1 MKDFFNKETLD
12 NIKQFCA
19 ENKKYVGV
27 AGVLV
32 GLILILIVVVAGGNN
47 GRQSNTEAGS
57 QTEISVKDFEFEKDY
72 TNDAKDDISTL
83 LADYY
88 KAYVGDDLDT
98 LGKLATPMSD
108 NEKSYIGVVSQYYES
123 VNDITPYTKNGLK
136 KGTYFVSVKN
146 SIKFTGV
153 DTQAPTLDF
162 FYIETDKDGKL
173 FINNVYSN
181 FNRTYC
187 ENELDDDIMELIS
200 KYTASSEFADLHE
213 EVQKAYE
220 QAVGSD
226 ANLKTMLETTLTG
239 AIKQWYTSSGIA
251 NLKKSDADTQTTEA
265 DTQQADD
272 ASQSGDQQTT
282 DANAGQT
289 ADQQTTDANAGQTTD
304 QQTTDT
310 NAANQQTAEQPQA
323 PAEYQVELFLDMA
336 WNLEAV
342 KQQGVAAHQR
352 HFLER
357 EFGKNRADR
366 LQPVMQEA
374 YRLAY
379 IRKPEF
385 MGNTRTE
392 EKDPKFKVISDL
404 PWSEQEINERLAAYR
419 QLSDKVEQ
427 EWHALPAQK
436 KETYFQLVKYPVQAA
451 AQMNNKLLTAQLAR
465 HGKADWADSDRAYDS
480 IVSLTKRYNTTKWN
494 RMMDF
499 QPRRLPVFNRVER
512 KALSSGLP
520 EKRQAVYTWNGA
532 DCAEG
537 VSAIC
542 EGLGY
547 EGKAVAVSKNKE
559 LTFEFTAWET
569 DSVEVEVR
577 LLPNHPVE
585 GERLRFTISLDGSAT
600 EAVSYETKGRS
611 EEWKENVLCNQA
623 VRRMVLPVAR
633 KASHRLIFTALDEG
647 VVLDQI
653 YLYMPR
659 IK

>member
-162 FYIETDKDGKL
+162 FYIETGKDGKL

-187 ENELDDDIMELIS
+187 ENALDDDIMELIS

-251 NLKKSDADTQTTEA
+251 NLKKFDADTQTTE
-265 DTQQADD
+265 ADD

-289 ADQQTTDANAGQTTD
+289 TDQQTTDANAG
-304 QQTTDT
+304 QTTDT

-323 PAEYQVELFLDMA
+323 PAEYQVVTKDVVKVRDGASTDAKELGL
-336 WNLEAV
+336 LKEQV
-342 KQQGVAAHQR
+342 T
-352 HFLER
+352 LT
-357 EFGKNRADR
+357 
-366 LQPVMQEA
+366 A
-374 YRLAY
+374 YGTEGDWTIVSYSAGTNGRAY
-379 IRKPEF
+379 IK
-385 MGNTRTE
+385 TE
-392 EKDPKFKVISDL
+392 NLQTVG
-404 PWSEQEINERLAAYR
+404 Q
-419 QLSDKVEQ
+419 
-427 EWHALPAQK
+427 
-436 KETYFQLVKYPVQAA
+436 
-451 AQMNNKLLTAQLAR
+451 
-465 HGKADWADSDRAYDS
+465 
-480 IVSLTKRYNTTKWN
+480 
-494 RMMDF
+494 
-499 QPRRLPVFNRVER
+499 
-512 KALSSGLP
+512 
-520 EKRQAVYTWNGA
+520 
-532 DCAEG
+532 
-537 VSAIC
+537 
-542 EGLGY
+542 
-547 EGKAVAVSKNKE
+547 
-559 LTFEFTAWET
+559 
-569 DSVEVEVR
+569 
-577 LLPNHPVE
+577 
-585 GERLRFTISLDGSAT
+585 
-600 EAVSYETKGRS
+600 
-611 EEWKENVLCNQA
+611 
-623 VRRMVLPVAR
+623 
-633 KASHRLIFTALDEG
+633 
-647 VVLDQI
+647 
-653 YLYMPR
+653 
-659 IK
+659 

>member
-47 GRQSNTEAGS
+47 DRQSNTEAGS

-88 KAYVGDDLDT
+88 KAYVGDGLDT

-162 FYIETDKDGKL
+162 FYIETGKDGKL

-304 QQTTDT
+304 QQTTDANAGQTTDQQTTDT

-323 PAEYQVELFLDMA
+323 PAEYQVVTKDVVKVRDGASTDAKELGL
-336 WNLEAV
+336 LKEQV
-342 KQQGVAAHQR
+342 T
-352 HFLER
+352 LT
-357 EFGKNRADR
+357 
-366 LQPVMQEA
+366 A
-374 YRLAY
+374 YGTEGDWTIVSYSAGTNGRAY
-379 IRKPEF
+379 IK
-385 MGNTRTE
+385 TE
-392 EKDPKFKVISDL
+392 NLQTVG
-404 PWSEQEINERLAAYR
+404 Q
-419 QLSDKVEQ
+419 
-427 EWHALPAQK
+427 
-436 KETYFQLVKYPVQAA
+436 
-451 AQMNNKLLTAQLAR
+451 
-465 HGKADWADSDRAYDS
+465 
-480 IVSLTKRYNTTKWN
+480 
-494 RMMDF
+494 
-499 QPRRLPVFNRVER
+499 
-512 KALSSGLP
+512 
-520 EKRQAVYTWNGA
+520 
-532 DCAEG
+532 
-537 VSAIC
+537 
-542 EGLGY
+542 
-547 EGKAVAVSKNKE
+547 
-559 LTFEFTAWET
+559 
-569 DSVEVEVR
+569 
-577 LLPNHPVE
+577 
-585 GERLRFTISLDGSAT
+585 
-600 EAVSYETKGRS
+600 
-611 EEWKENVLCNQA
+611 
-623 VRRMVLPVAR
+623 
-633 KASHRLIFTALDEG
+633 
-647 VVLDQI
+647 
-653 YLYMPR
+653 
-659 IK
+659 

>member
-162 FYIETDKDGKL
+162 FYIETGKDGKL

-251 NLKKSDADTQTTEA
+251 NLKKSDADTQTIEA

-272 ASQSGDQQTT
+272 ASQSGDQQAT

-289 ADQQTTDANAGQTTD
+289 ADQQTTAANAGQTTD
-304 QQTTDT
+304 QQTTDANAGQTTDT
-310 NAANQQTAEQPQA
+310 NAANLLF
-323 PAEYQVELFLDMA
+323 VVLFLV
-336 WNLEAV
+336 LFVFLVVFFVVV
-342 KQQGVAAHQR
+342 KVRDGASTDAKELGILKEQVT
-352 HFLER
+352 LT
-357 EFGKNRADR
+357 
-366 LQPVMQEA
+366 A
-374 YRLAY
+374 YGTEGDWTIVSYSAGTNGRAY
-379 IRKPEF
+379 IK
-385 MGNTRTE
+385 TE
-392 EKDPKFKVISDL
+392 NLQTVG
-404 PWSEQEINERLAAYR
+404 Q
-419 QLSDKVEQ
+419 
-427 EWHALPAQK
+427 
-436 KETYFQLVKYPVQAA
+436 
-451 AQMNNKLLTAQLAR
+451 
-465 HGKADWADSDRAYDS
+465 
-480 IVSLTKRYNTTKWN
+480 
-494 RMMDF
+494 
-499 QPRRLPVFNRVER
+499 
-512 KALSSGLP
+512 
-520 EKRQAVYTWNGA
+520 
-532 DCAEG
+532 
-537 VSAIC
+537 
-542 EGLGY
+542 
-547 EGKAVAVSKNKE
+547 
-559 LTFEFTAWET
+559 
-569 DSVEVEVR
+569 
-577 LLPNHPVE
+577 
-585 GERLRFTISLDGSAT
+585 
-600 EAVSYETKGRS
+600 
-611 EEWKENVLCNQA
+611 
-623 VRRMVLPVAR
+623 
-633 KASHRLIFTALDEG
+633 
-647 VVLDQI
+647 
-653 YLYMPR
+653 
-659 IK
+659 

>member
-162 FYIETDKDGKL
+162 FYIETGKDGKL

-251 NLKKSDADTQTTEA
+251 NLKKSDADTQTT
-265 DTQQADD
+265 
-272 ASQSGDQQTT
+272 
-282 DANAGQT
+282 
-289 ADQQTTDANAGQTTD
+289 DQQTTDANAGQTTD
-304 QQTTDT
+304 QNAGQTTDP
-310 NAANQQTAEQPQA
+310 NAGQTTDANTANQQPAEQPQA
-323 PAEYQVELFLDMA
+323 PAEYQVVTKDVVKVRDGASTDAKELGL
-336 WNLEAV
+336 LKEQV
-342 KQQGVAAHQR
+342 T
-352 HFLER
+352 LT
-357 EFGKNRADR
+357 
-366 LQPVMQEA
+366 A
-374 YRLAY
+374 YGTEGDWTIVSYSAGTNGRAY
-379 IRKPEF
+379 IK
-385 MGNTRTE
+385 TE
-392 EKDPKFKVISDL
+392 NLQTVG
-404 PWSEQEINERLAAYR
+404 Q
-419 QLSDKVEQ
+419 
-427 EWHALPAQK
+427 
-436 KETYFQLVKYPVQAA
+436 
-451 AQMNNKLLTAQLAR
+451 
-465 HGKADWADSDRAYDS
+465 
-480 IVSLTKRYNTTKWN
+480 
-494 RMMDF
+494 
-499 QPRRLPVFNRVER
+499 
-512 KALSSGLP
+512 
-520 EKRQAVYTWNGA
+520 
-532 DCAEG
+532 
-537 VSAIC
+537 
-542 EGLGY
+542 
-547 EGKAVAVSKNKE
+547 
-559 LTFEFTAWET
+559 
-569 DSVEVEVR
+569 
-577 LLPNHPVE
+577 
-585 GERLRFTISLDGSAT
+585 
-600 EAVSYETKGRS
+600 
-611 EEWKENVLCNQA
+611 
-623 VRRMVLPVAR
+623 
-633 KASHRLIFTALDEG
+633 
-647 VVLDQI
+647 
-653 YLYMPR
+653 
-659 IK
+659 

>member
-12 NIKQFCA
+12 NIKQFCT

-162 FYIETDKDGKL
+162 FYIETGKDGKL

-272 ASQSGDQQTT
+272 AAQNSDQQTT
-282 DANAGQT
+282 
-289 ADQQTTDANAGQTTD
+289 DQQTTDANAGQTTD
-304 QQTTDT
+304 PNAGQTTDANT
-310 NAANQQTAEQPQA
+310 ANQQPAEQPQA
-323 PAEYQVELFLDMA
+323 PAEYQVVTKDVVKVRDGASTDAKELGL
-336 WNLEAV
+336 LKEQV
-342 KQQGVAAHQR
+342 T
-352 HFLER
+352 LT
-357 EFGKNRADR
+357 
-366 LQPVMQEA
+366 A
-374 YRLAY
+374 YGTEGDWTIVSYSAGTNGRAY
-379 IRKPEF
+379 IK
-385 MGNTRTE
+385 TE
-392 EKDPKFKVISDL
+392 NLQTVG
-404 PWSEQEINERLAAYR
+404 Q
-419 QLSDKVEQ
+419 
-427 EWHALPAQK
+427 
-436 KETYFQLVKYPVQAA
+436 
-451 AQMNNKLLTAQLAR
+451 
-465 HGKADWADSDRAYDS
+465 
-480 IVSLTKRYNTTKWN
+480 
-494 RMMDF
+494 
-499 QPRRLPVFNRVER
+499 
-512 KALSSGLP
+512 
-520 EKRQAVYTWNGA
+520 
-532 DCAEG
+532 
-537 VSAIC
+537 
-542 EGLGY
+542 
-547 EGKAVAVSKNKE
+547 
-559 LTFEFTAWET
+559 
-569 DSVEVEVR
+569 
-577 LLPNHPVE
+577 
-585 GERLRFTISLDGSAT
+585 
-600 EAVSYETKGRS
+600 
-611 EEWKENVLCNQA
+611 
-623 VRRMVLPVAR
+623 
-633 KASHRLIFTALDEG
+633 
-647 VVLDQI
+647 
-653 YLYMPR
+653 
-659 IK
+659 

>member
-12 NIKQFCA
+12 NIKRFCA

-47 GRQSNTEAGS
+47 DRQSNTEAGS

-108 NEKSYIGVVSQYYES
+108 NEKSYIGVASQYYES

-162 FYIETDKDGKL
+162 FYIETDKNGKL

-289 ADQQTTDANAGQTTD
+289 TD

-323 PAEYQVELFLDMA
+323 PAEYQVVTKDVVKVRDGASTDAKELGL
-336 WNLEAV
+336 LKEQV
-342 KQQGVAAHQR
+342 T
-352 HFLER
+352 LT
-357 EFGKNRADR
+357 
-366 LQPVMQEA
+366 A
-374 YRLAY
+374 YGTEGDWTIVSYSAGTNGRAY
-379 IRKPEF
+379 IK
-385 MGNTRTE
+385 TE
-392 EKDPKFKVISDL
+392 NLQTVG
-404 PWSEQEINERLAAYR
+404 Q
-419 QLSDKVEQ
+419 
-427 EWHALPAQK
+427 
-436 KETYFQLVKYPVQAA
+436 
-451 AQMNNKLLTAQLAR
+451 
-465 HGKADWADSDRAYDS
+465 
-480 IVSLTKRYNTTKWN
+480 
-494 RMMDF
+494 
-499 QPRRLPVFNRVER
+499 
-512 KALSSGLP
+512 
-520 EKRQAVYTWNGA
+520 
-532 DCAEG
+532 
-537 VSAIC
+537 
-542 EGLGY
+542 
-547 EGKAVAVSKNKE
+547 
-559 LTFEFTAWET
+559 
-569 DSVEVEVR
+569 
-577 LLPNHPVE
+577 
-585 GERLRFTISLDGSAT
+585 
-600 EAVSYETKGRS
+600 
-611 EEWKENVLCNQA
+611 
-623 VRRMVLPVAR
+623 
-633 KASHRLIFTALDEG
+633 
-647 VVLDQI
+647 
-653 YLYMPR
+653 
-659 IK
+659 

>member
-12 NIKQFCA
+12 NIKRFCA

-162 FYIETDKDGKL
+162 FYIETGKDGKL

-251 NLKKSDADTQTTEA
+251 DLKKSDADTQTTEA

-272 ASQSGDQQTT
+272 ASQSG
-282 DANAGQT
+282 
-289 ADQQTTDANAGQTTD
+289 DQQTTDANAGQTTD

-323 PAEYQVELFLDMA
+323 PAEYQVVTKDVVKVRDGASTDAKELGL
-336 WNLEAV
+336 LKEQV
-342 KQQGVAAHQR
+342 T
-352 HFLER
+352 LT
-357 EFGKNRADR
+357 
-366 LQPVMQEA
+366 A
-374 YRLAY
+374 YGTEGDWTIVSYSAGTNGRAY
-379 IRKPEF
+379 IK
-385 MGNTRTE
+385 TE
-392 EKDPKFKVISDL
+392 NLQTVG
-404 PWSEQEINERLAAYR
+404 Q
-419 QLSDKVEQ
+419 
-427 EWHALPAQK
+427 
-436 KETYFQLVKYPVQAA
+436 
-451 AQMNNKLLTAQLAR
+451 
-465 HGKADWADSDRAYDS
+465 
-480 IVSLTKRYNTTKWN
+480 
-494 RMMDF
+494 
-499 QPRRLPVFNRVER
+499 
-512 KALSSGLP
+512 
-520 EKRQAVYTWNGA
+520 
-532 DCAEG
+532 
-537 VSAIC
+537 
-542 EGLGY
+542 
-547 EGKAVAVSKNKE
+547 
-559 LTFEFTAWET
+559 
-569 DSVEVEVR
+569 
-577 LLPNHPVE
+577 
-585 GERLRFTISLDGSAT
+585 
-600 EAVSYETKGRS
+600 
-611 EEWKENVLCNQA
+611 
-623 VRRMVLPVAR
+623 
-633 KASHRLIFTALDEG
+633 
-647 VVLDQI
+647 
-653 YLYMPR
+653 
-659 IK
+659 

>member
-12 NIKQFCA
+12 NIKRFCA

-162 FYIETDKDGKL
+162 FYIETDKNGKL

-289 ADQQTTDANAGQTTD
+289 ADQQTTD
-304 QQTTDT
+304 T

-323 PAEYQVELFLDMA
+323 PAEYQVVTKDVVKVRDGASTDAKELGL
-336 WNLEAV
+336 LKEQV
-342 KQQGVAAHQR
+342 T
-352 HFLER
+352 LT
-357 EFGKNRADR
+357 
-366 LQPVMQEA
+366 A
-374 YRLAY
+374 YGTEGDWTIVSYSAGTNGRAY
-379 IRKPEF
+379 IK
-385 MGNTRTE
+385 TE
-392 EKDPKFKVISDL
+392 NLQTVG
-404 PWSEQEINERLAAYR
+404 Q
-419 QLSDKVEQ
+419 
-427 EWHALPAQK
+427 
-436 KETYFQLVKYPVQAA
+436 
-451 AQMNNKLLTAQLAR
+451 
-465 HGKADWADSDRAYDS
+465 
-480 IVSLTKRYNTTKWN
+480 
-494 RMMDF
+494 
-499 QPRRLPVFNRVER
+499 
-512 KALSSGLP
+512 
-520 EKRQAVYTWNGA
+520 
-532 DCAEG
+532 
-537 VSAIC
+537 
-542 EGLGY
+542 
-547 EGKAVAVSKNKE
+547 
-559 LTFEFTAWET
+559 
-569 DSVEVEVR
+569 
-577 LLPNHPVE
+577 
-585 GERLRFTISLDGSAT
+585 
-600 EAVSYETKGRS
+600 
-611 EEWKENVLCNQA
+611 
-623 VRRMVLPVAR
+623 
-633 KASHRLIFTALDEG
+633 
-647 VVLDQI
+647 
-653 YLYMPR
+653 
-659 IK
+659 

>member
-47 GRQSNTEAGS
+47 GRHSNTEAGS

-162 FYIETDKDGKL
+162 FYIETGNDGKL

-289 ADQQTTDANAGQTTD
+289 TD

-323 PAEYQVELFLDMA
+323 PAEYQVVTKDVVKVRDGASTDAKELGL
-336 WNLEAV
+336 LKEQV
-342 KQQGVAAHQR
+342 T
-352 HFLER
+352 LT
-357 EFGKNRADR
+357 
-366 LQPVMQEA
+366 A
-374 YRLAY
+374 YGTEGDWTIVSYSAGTNGRAY
-379 IRKPEF
+379 IK
-385 MGNTRTE
+385 TE
-392 EKDPKFKVISDL
+392 NLQTVG
-404 PWSEQEINERLAAYR
+404 Q
-419 QLSDKVEQ
+419 
-427 EWHALPAQK
+427 
-436 KETYFQLVKYPVQAA
+436 
-451 AQMNNKLLTAQLAR
+451 
-465 HGKADWADSDRAYDS
+465 
-480 IVSLTKRYNTTKWN
+480 
-494 RMMDF
+494 
-499 QPRRLPVFNRVER
+499 
-512 KALSSGLP
+512 
-520 EKRQAVYTWNGA
+520 
-532 DCAEG
+532 
-537 VSAIC
+537 
-542 EGLGY
+542 
-547 EGKAVAVSKNKE
+547 
-559 LTFEFTAWET
+559 
-569 DSVEVEVR
+569 
-577 LLPNHPVE
+577 
-585 GERLRFTISLDGSAT
+585 
-600 EAVSYETKGRS
+600 
-611 EEWKENVLCNQA
+611 
-623 VRRMVLPVAR
+623 
-633 KASHRLIFTALDEG
+633 
-647 VVLDQI
+647 
-653 YLYMPR
+653 
-659 IK
+659 